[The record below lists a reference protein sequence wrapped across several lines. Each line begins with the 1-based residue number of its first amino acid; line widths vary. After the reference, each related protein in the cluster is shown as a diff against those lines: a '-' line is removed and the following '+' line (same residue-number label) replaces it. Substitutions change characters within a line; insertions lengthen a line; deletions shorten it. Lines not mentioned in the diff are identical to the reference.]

1 MSIASC
7 FRPPARA
14 GLLALLAVLSL
25 AVLSLVALPVQA
37 ADPSSGGATYQRLCA
52 QCHGARGVPVLPVAP
67 DFSSPTALMKGDGA
81 LLAVIRDGSAA
92 MPAYRGQLKDAE
104 MLDLVAHLRTLRGRR

>member
-1 MSIASC
+1 MTR
-7 FRPPARA
+7 FRPDPSAVAAPATA
-14 GLLALLAVLSL
+14 TLLALLALL
-25 AVLSLVALPVQA
+25 AALPLPGHA

-67 DFSSPTALMKGDGA
+67 DFSLPTALMKGDGA
-81 LLAVIRDGSAA
+81 LLAVIRDGQGA
-92 MPAYRGQLKDAE
+92 MPAYQGQLKQAE

>member
-1 MSIASC
+1 MTR
-7 FRPPARA
+7 FRPDPSAVAAPATA
-14 GLLALLAVLSL
+14 TLLALLA
-25 AVLSLVALPVQA
+25 ALPLPGHA

-67 DFSSPTALMKGDGA
+67 DFSLPTALMKGDGA
-81 LLAVIRDGSAA
+81 LLAVIRDGQGA
-92 MPAYRGQLKDAE
+92 MPAYQGQLKQAE